1 MYAYK
6 ADFAI
11 YNAEQLE
18 EYDKEKAEEK
28 KIKGRIIENTEYFKK
43 RSRGLAVAT
52 LAGIIVYGA
61 PLFLG
66 TTAGLYMAKDDQYKP
81 YITINGTEE
90 QTTSF
95 SKLKFVDK
103 DINLEDT
110 TRRYVIVFKNK
121 DNGKVEIKVYD
132 YTDSSISN
140 TQLKTI
146 DLDDERVIYC
156 DTFKANSHKV
166 KNSEDYFAGIYTGED
181 HRDIAM
187 ISFKTSKP
195 LYVLESFFMI
205 PLMCLGF
212 EALMAVLNILLGGL
226 LFFTDIYEEIED
238 LFHDVKKYYNA
249 NKRDKA
255 ELKRILEKVKSL
267 ESTIKLHDIQQEK
280 LKAIEERN
288 RVDEELESLHPMNR
302 H

>member
-1 MYAYK
+1 
-6 ADFAI
+6 
-11 YNAEQLE
+11 
-18 EYDKEKAEEK
+18 
-28 KIKGRIIENTEYFKK
+28 
-43 RSRGLAVAT
+43 
-52 LAGIIVYGA
+52 
-61 PLFLG
+61 
-66 TTAGLYMAKDDQYKP
+66 
-81 YITINGTEE
+81 
-90 QTTSF
+90 
-95 SKLKFVDK
+95 
-103 DINLEDT
+103 
-110 TRRYVIVFKNK
+110 
-121 DNGKVEIKVYD
+121 
-132 YTDSSISN
+132 
-140 TQLKTI
+140 
-146 DLDDERVIYC
+146 
-156 DTFKANSHKV
+156 
-166 KNSEDYFAGIYTGED
+166 
-181 HRDIAM
+181 
-187 ISFKTSKP
+187 
-195 LYVLESFFMI
+195 MI